1 MISINKTDV
10 NNKKTLV
17 NCVKDLYRMGF
28 TSPVS
33 GNHSVRMQNKKWMW
47 ITPSGIPRYN
57 LQEEDLVKVHL
68 ETGKTLGRL
77 KPSIE
82 WYMHVSIY
90 KKLGKVN
97 AIVHTHSPYTLGIA
111 ISVIDKF
118 QHIIEEAKIVV
129 GNPVIIPNKPSGST
143 ELANIVSEAFGQ
155 DGEKLRAVIIKNH
168 GVVAVGS
175 NIHQARAVVEALEE
189 WAKILTI
196 SKIFGGPKYVLDN

>member
-1 MISINKTDV
+1 MKYGVKNVVSLIGSLSICIVLISINKIEV

-33 GNHSVRMQNKKWMW
+33 GNHSFRALNKKWMW

-57 LQEEDLVKVHL
+57 LHEKDLVKVNL

-90 KKLGKVN
+90 KKLGKAN
-97 AIVHTHSPYTLGIA
+97 AIVHT
-111 ISVIDKF
+111 
-118 QHIIEEAKIVV
+118 
-129 GNPVIIPNKPSGST
+129 
-143 ELANIVSEAFGQ
+143 
-155 DGEKLRAVIIKNH
+155 RIKNIWW
-168 GVVAVGS
+168 S
-175 NIHQARAVVEALEE
+175 
-189 WAKILTI
+189 
-196 SKIFGGPKYVLDN
+196 

>member
-1 MISINKTDV
+1 
-10 NNKKTLV
+10 
-17 NCVKDLYRMGF
+17 
-28 TSPVS
+28 
-33 GNHSVRMQNKKWMW
+33 MW

-57 LQEEDLVKVHL
+57 LHEEDLVKVNL

-90 KKLGKVN
+90 KKLEKAN

-129 GNPVIIPNKPSGST
+129 GICINIKQAIGFSRPSKSRFRS
-143 ELANIVSEAFGQ
+143 I
-155 DGEKLRAVIIKNH
+155 
-168 GVVAVGS
+168 
-175 NIHQARAVVEALEE
+175 
-189 WAKILTI
+189 
-196 SKIFGGPKYVLDN
+196 